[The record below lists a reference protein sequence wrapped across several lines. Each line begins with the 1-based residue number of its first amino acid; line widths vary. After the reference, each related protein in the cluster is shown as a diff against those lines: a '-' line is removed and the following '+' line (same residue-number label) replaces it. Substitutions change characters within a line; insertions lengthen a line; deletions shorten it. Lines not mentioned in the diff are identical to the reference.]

1 MKKAIVFVVFVVIS
15 CAKNTQVH
23 PPVGGILTEKDLE
36 VSKNRAKSLNL
47 MERNQIQDWINHQN
61 QKFYSTGLNY
71 WISIEDFEQRT
82 KKKDGDLVSYQ
93 YNLYDFN
100 QEKLYDKPTKNIE
113 VQLGKFDEL
122 KAVEDAV
129 RFLNKGEE
137 ATLLVPSVLA
147 FGTYGYDE
155 KIPNDMP
162 LIIKLKIL

>member
-1 MKKAIVFVVFVVIS
+1 MKKAIVFLVFVVIS

-47 MERNQIQDWINHQN
+47 MERSQIQDWINHQN
-61 QKFYSTGLNY
+61 QKFYSTRLNY
-71 WISIEDFEQRT
+71 WINVEDFEQRT

-93 YNLYDFN
+93 YDLYDFN

-147 FGTYGYDE
+147 FGTYGDDE

>member
-1 MKKAIVFVVFVVIS
+1 MKKAIVFLVFVVIS

-47 MERNQIQDWINHQN
+47 MERSQIQDWINYQD

-71 WISIEDFEQRT
+71 WINIDDFEQRT

-93 YNLYDFN
+93 YDLYDFN
-100 QEKLYDKPTKNIE
+100 QEKLYNKPTKNIE

-147 FGTYGYDE
+147 FGTYGDDE

>member
-1 MKKAIVFVVFVVIS
+1 MKKAIVFLVFVVIS

-47 MERNQIQDWINHQN
+47 MERSQIQDWINYQD

-71 WISIEDFEQRT
+71 WINVEDFEQRT

-93 YNLYDFN
+93 YDLYDFN

-147 FGTYGYDE
+147 FGTYGDDE